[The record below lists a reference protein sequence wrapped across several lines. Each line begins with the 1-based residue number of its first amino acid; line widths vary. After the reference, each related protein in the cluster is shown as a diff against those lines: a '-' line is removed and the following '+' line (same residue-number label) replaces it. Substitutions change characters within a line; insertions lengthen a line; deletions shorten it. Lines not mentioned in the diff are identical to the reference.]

1 MKKGSD
7 GFLIPLPKRPRVD
20 LITVSTSTS
29 SPSTDITSQSNTT
42 SSSLS
47 TQHAQHYRIRPSDT
61 PIIQRSDI
69 NEGKEIGI
77 ETITQNAFTI
87 REAVEKKRLRGPTES
102 DLVPVNNTSTSTNV
116 KQNTSTDRS
125 RSVSV
130 SGQVDRRWD
139 RSETF
144 SSTTSSSKDINDIS
158 KQGIEEWEKAEIDN
172 DVNYDASF
180 DRSFYLHDDDS
191 ATGNVTIGEASD
203 LTALASSALVRKRA
217 AEIELAKSRIS
228 ASGVIGDS
236 KIKGLSAKRSALA
249 MDQDAWE
256 TNRLFTSGMSG
267 IQGVDKDKLRNE
279 EEERV
284 HIIVQNAKPKFLEN
298 FNVAFSTNGA
308 ELVSTV
314 KDATA
319 DIAVC
324 ARKGS
329 ELLKR
334 VRENRDRAKMRQKF
348 WELGGSKMG
357 SIIGVNNKE
366 SSKTGEEKDE
376 DVEKIEKLIENDAA
390 VANTTGA
397 NKGINASSSSSSS
410 SSLSDGRQLPSSN
423 AVSEFAL
430 TKTIAEQRQ
439 FLPVYRV
446 KDELLQVI
454 RDNQVVVIVGETGS
468 GKTTQLTQYLYE
480 AGFTSA
486 LGAGIIGCTQPRRVA
501 AMSVA
506 KRVAEEVGCSLG
518 EEVGYAIRFEDVT
531 SERTKIKYMTDG
543 VLLRET
549 LRDPDVDGY
558 SAIVM
563 DEAHERSLNTDV
575 LFGIL
580 KGVLARRR
588 DLRLIVTSAT
598 MNAERFSSFFGNA
611 PIFRIPGRTFPV
623 TRHWAKIVPEDYV
636 DAAVKQVLSIHLS
649 MPPGDILVFMTGQE
663 DIEAVCEVIAERVQI
678 LGSDQVP
685 PLLVLPMYSQLPA
698 DLQSKFFEKAASG
711 ARKVI
716 VSTNVAET
724 SLTVDGIVY
733 VVDCGYSKLKQYNPK
748 LGMDALLVTPV
759 SQANADQ
766 RAGRAGRT
774 GPGHAYRLFTEGT
787 YRRDLL
793 TNQVPEIQRTNLSAV
808 VLLLK
813 SLGVADVNSFPFMDA
828 PPPDTVNQSLYQLWV
843 LGALDNEGNLT
854 DTGKRMVD
862 FPLDPSLSKMLVE
875 GERLGCS
882 DEVAAVVSLLNTGGS
897 IFFRP
902 KDREA
907 ESDAAREKFMVPESD
922 HLTLLNCYDQWVRNG
937 KSNTWCAS
945 NFLHAKA
952 LKKAEEIRLQ
962 LLDILAKHKIKV
974 KSCGKD
980 WDMVRKAVCAGYFVH
995 SAKMKGLGD
1004 YVNLL
1009 TGMPAS
1015 LHPSSA
1021 LFGLGYTPDY
1031 AVYHDLIFTGK
1042 NEYMSCVTAVEP
1054 LWLAELGPA
1063 FFSVRGGIA
1072 AAQAKIKEKGESK
1085 GISGQDGKSTLSS
1098 LSSSTSQPLERWEI
1112 AAKAA
1117 LDATSLSSNAKT
1129 PATLSLP
1136 RSSLS
1141 SSSSSTTAPPT
1152 PLISANYYNDDDEFD
1167 GSNAISIRSRSV
1179 SVARGQATSTSHQG
1193 NTNLG
1198 IGSLASRLLIAKQA
1212 AVEKSLSRGWKK

>member
-1 MKKGSD
+1 MSD
-7 GFLIPLPKRPRVD
+7 
-20 LITVSTSTS
+20 
-29 SPSTDITSQSNTT
+29 
-42 SSSLS
+42 
-47 TQHAQHYRIRPSDT
+47 
-61 PIIQRSDI
+61 
-69 NEGKEIGI
+69 
-77 ETITQNAFTI
+77 
-87 REAVEKKRLRGPTES
+87 
-102 DLVPVNNTSTSTNV
+102 
-116 KQNTSTDRS
+116 
-125 RSVSV
+125 
-130 SGQVDRRWD
+130 
-139 RSETF
+139 
-144 SSTTSSSKDINDIS
+144 
-158 KQGIEEWEKAEIDN
+158 
-172 DVNYDASF
+172 
-180 DRSFYLHDDDS
+180 
-191 ATGNVTIGEASD
+191 
-203 LTALASSALVRKRA
+203 
-217 AEIELAKSRIS
+217 
-228 ASGVIGDS
+228 
-236 KIKGLSAKRSALA
+236 
-249 MDQDAWE
+249 
-256 TNRLFTSGMSG
+256 
-267 IQGVDKDKLRNE
+267 
-279 EEERV
+279 
-284 HIIVQNAKPKFLEN
+284 
-298 FNVAFSTNGA
+298 
-308 ELVSTV
+308 
-314 KDATA
+314 
-319 DIAVC
+319 
-324 ARKGS
+324 
-329 ELLKR
+329 
-334 VRENRDRAKMRQKF
+334 
-348 WELGGSKMG
+348 
-357 SIIGVNNKE
+357 
-366 SSKTGEEKDE
+366 
-376 DVEKIEKLIENDAA
+376 
-390 VANTTGA
+390 
-397 NKGINASSSSSSS
+397 
-410 SSLSDGRQLPSSN
+410 
-423 AVSEFAL
+423 FAL
-430 TKTIAEQRQ
+430 NKTIAEQRQ

-446 KDELLQVI
+446 KDELLQVV

-468 GKTTQLTQYLYE
+468 GKTTQLTQYLHE
-480 AGFTSA
+480 AGFASA
-486 LGAGIIGCTQPRRVA
+486 LGSGIIGCTQPRRVA

-506 KRVAEEVGCSLG
+506 KRVAEEMGCKIG

-531 SERTKIKYMTDG
+531 SEKTKIKYMTDG

-549 LRDPDVDGY
+549 LRDPDVDCY

-580 KGVLARRR
+580 RGVLARRR

-623 TRHWAKIVPEDYV
+623 TRHWAKSVPDDYV

-663 DIEAVCEVIAERVQI
+663 DIEAVCEVIAERVET

-698 DLQSKFFEKAASG
+698 DLQAKIFERAASG
-711 ARKVI
+711 ARKVV

-733 VVDCGYSKLKQYNPK
+733 VVDCGFSKLKQYNPK

-813 SLGVADVNSFPFMDA
+813 SLGVSDVNSFPFMDA

-843 LGALDNEGNLT
+843 LGALDNDGNLT

-922 HLTLLNCYDQWVRNG
+922 HLTLLNCYDQWVKNG
-937 KSNTWCAS
+937 RSNSWCAT
-945 NFLHAKA
+945 NYLHAKA
-952 LKKAEEIRLQ
+952 LKKAEEIRVQ

-995 SAKMKGLGD
+995 SAKMKGLRD

-1031 AVYHDLIFTGK
+1031 AVYHELVFTGK
-1042 NEYMSCVTAVEP
+1042 SEYMNCVTAVEP

-1063 FFSVRGGIA
+1063 FFSVRGGLA
-1072 AAQAKIKEKGESK
+1072 AAKLKLLK
-1085 GISGQDGKSTLSS
+1085 QDREGTASTSSSS
-1098 LSSSTSQPLERWEI
+1098 LLNFSNSESAGSKSSTTGKPPPPLERWEI
-1112 AAKAA
+1112 AAQAA
-1117 LDATSLSSNAKT
+1117 LLSTSTRS
-1129 PATLSLP
+1129 
-1136 RSSLS
+1136 SSLS
-1141 SSSSSTTAPPT
+1141 SSSTSASSSSSSSASTRSVPRSTAPPT
-1152 PLISANYYNDDDEFD
+1152 PLISANYYNEYDDEFD
-1167 GSNAISIRSRSV
+1167 GSAAISIRSRSV
-1179 SVARGQATSTSHQG
+1179 SVARGETSGGGGGGGASG
-1193 NTNLG
+1193 SL
-1198 IGSLASRLLIAKQA
+1198 GSLAARLVAAKQA
-1212 AVEKSLSRGWKK
+1212 ADEKAAARGWKK

>member
-1 MKKGSD
+1 MLKKD
-7 GFLIPLPKRPRVD
+7 AEGFSIPLPKRPRVEQQ
-20 LITVSTSTS
+20 LSSSSSSTGVTSAAGSNSSSSS
-29 SPSTDITSQSNTT
+29 SPQQQQQ
-42 SSSLS
+42 
-47 TQHAQHYRIRPSDT
+47 QHTFRVRPIDT
-61 PIIQRSDI
+61 PLVQSG
-69 NEGKEIGI
+69 EGEVREGSS
-77 ETITQNAFTI
+77 QNAFAV
-87 REAVEKKRLRGPTES
+87 REAAERRRQRTSGGSAEGEAVNLPKRVPTQSVEKINK
-102 DLVPVNNTSTSTNV
+102 TSSHEQAHHTSE
-116 KQNTSTDRS
+116 RS

-130 SGQVDRRWD
+130 SERVDRRWD
-139 RSETF
+139 NPN
-144 SSTTSSSKDINDIS
+144 TSSG
-158 KQGIEEWEKAEIDN
+158 KQGIEEWEKAEAED
-172 DVNYDASF
+172 
-180 DRSFYLHDDDS
+180 
-191 ATGNVTIGEASD
+191 EASD
-203 LTALASSALVRKRA
+203 AFDRNYYLIDDDNSSSSSGAFGDNTSIGSTSEIAALSALALARKRA
-217 AEIELAKSRIS
+217 AEIELAKRQ
-228 ASGVIGDS
+228 GDA
-236 KIKGLSAKRSALA
+236 KIKGMSAKRSALA
-249 MDQDAWE
+249 LDQDAWE

-267 IQGVDKDKLRNE
+267 IQGVDKDKLASE

-284 HIIVQNAKPKFLEN
+284 HIIVQNAKPKFLES

-314 KDATA
+314 KDPTA

-348 WELGGSKMG
+348 WELGGSRMG
-357 SIIGVNNKE
+357 TIIGVNNSE
-366 SSKTGEEKDE
+366 SNGDNGGEAGNDKDE
-376 DVEKIEKLIENDAA
+376 DVEKIKKLIEDDASA
-390 VANTTGA
+390 ASTASQSN
-397 NKGINASSSSSSS
+397 SSSASASAPP
-410 SSLSDGRQLPSSN
+410 PSSN
-423 AVSEFAL
+423 AVSDFAL
-430 TKTIAEQRQ
+430 NKTIAEQRQ

-468 GKTTQLTQYLYE
+468 GKTTQLTQYLHE

-486 LGAGIIGCTQPRRVA
+486 VGSGIIGCTQPRRVA

-506 KRVAEEVGCSLG
+506 KRVAEEMGCNLG
-518 EEVGYAIRFEDVT
+518 DEVGYAIRFEDVT
-531 SERTKIKYMTDG
+531 SEKTKIKYMTDG

-580 KGVLARRR
+580 RGVLARRR

-623 TRHWAKIVPEDYV
+623 TRHWAKSVPEDYV

-663 DIEAVCEVIAERVQI
+663 DIEAVCEVIAERVDT
-678 LGSDQVP
+678 LGSEQVP

-698 DLQSKFFEKAASG
+698 DLQAKIFERAASG
-711 ARKVI
+711 ARKVV

-733 VVDCGYSKLKQYNPK
+733 VVDCGFSKLKQYNPK

-813 SLGVADVNSFPFMDA
+813 SLGVSDVNSFPFMDA

-843 LGALDNEGNLT
+843 LGALDNDGNLT

-922 HLTLLNCYDQWVRNG
+922 HLTLLNCYDQWVKNG
-937 KSNTWCAS
+937 KSNSWCAT
-945 NFLHAKA
+945 NYLHAKA

-1031 AVYHDLIFTGK
+1031 AVYHELVFTGK
-1042 NEYMSCVTAVEP
+1042 SEYMNCVTAVEP

-1063 FFSVRGGIA
+1063 FFSVRGGLA
-1072 AAQAKIKEKGESK
+1072 AARLKALTASGN
-1085 GISGQDGKSTLSS
+1085 ISS
-1098 LSSSTSQPLERWEI
+1098 SSSTPGENGKPPMERWEI
-1112 AAKAA
+1112 AAQAA
-1117 LDATSLSSNAKT
+1117 LLSSSSRSSSSTSSFNSSAS
-1129 PATLSLP
+1129 TLSVKRSSSKGLSS
-1136 RSSLS
+1136 SSLS
-1141 SSSSSTTAPPT
+1141 STAPPT
-1152 PLISANYYNDDDEFD
+1152 PMISSNYYNEDDEYD
-1167 GSNAISIRSRSV
+1167 GAAAISIRSRSV
-1179 SVARGQATSTSHQG
+1179 SVARGATPGSNSG
-1193 NTNLG
+1193 SL
-1198 IGSLASRLLIAKQA
+1198 GSLAARLVAAKQA
-1212 AVEKSLSRGWKK
+1212 ADEKAAARGWKK